1 MHGGMFIKL
10 YVIHMSALDWLV
22 SFTLR
27 PLYLRKITLV
37 LHFTKV
43 PTPSVDTVS
52 YKNCLPLRASNPGRS
67 ASSQSL
73 LWPIH
78 SGCSTIKIRKL
89 QTELVFK
96 MHGRCLCCIWLLW
109 TLCPTPKLKKHL
121 PLAIRDG
128 LLAHTCHLRHGCTLP
143 RWQGTHLT

>member
-1 MHGGMFIKL
+1 
-10 YVIHMSALDWLV
+10 MSALDLLV

-37 LHFTKV
+37 THFTRV
-43 PTPSVDTVS
+43 PTPSLDTVA
-52 YKNCLPLRASNPGRS
+52 YKNCLPLGGSNPGRS

-78 SGCSTIKIRKL
+78 SGCSTITSRKL
-89 QTELVFK
+89 QRELVFK
-96 MHGRCLCCIWLLW
+96 MRGRCLCCNWRLS
-109 TLCPTPKLKKHL
+109 THRPTPKLKRHL
-121 PLAIRDG
+121 PLAIRDC
-128 LLAHTCHLRHGCTLP
+128 LFAYNRHLRHGCALP